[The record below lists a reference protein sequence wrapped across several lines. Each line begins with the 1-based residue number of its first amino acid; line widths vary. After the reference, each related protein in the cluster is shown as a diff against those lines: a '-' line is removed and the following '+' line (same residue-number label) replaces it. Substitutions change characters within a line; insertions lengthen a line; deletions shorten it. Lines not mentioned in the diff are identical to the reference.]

1 MKNVSFHFRY
11 TVRDVTKQRYKVID
25 TQRGMLGMCYI
36 LESDLS
42 FPPNDVIGYKNVM
55 VVRDAVGGKRLEP
68 KVNKRETSSCDL
80 RSSLTWI
87 LS

>member
-1 MKNVSFHFRY
+1 MFFRY

-68 KVNKRETSSCDL
+68 KGAFDDHAEWGVCQVSITYLK
-80 RSSLTWI
+80 I
-87 LS
+87 

>member
-68 KVNKRETSSCDL
+68 KVNIS
-80 RSSLTWI
+80 
-87 LS
+87 